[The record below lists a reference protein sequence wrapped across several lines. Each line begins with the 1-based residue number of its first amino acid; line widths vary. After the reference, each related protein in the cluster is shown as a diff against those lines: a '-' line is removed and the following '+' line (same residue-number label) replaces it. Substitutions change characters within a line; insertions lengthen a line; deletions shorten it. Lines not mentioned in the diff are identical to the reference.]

1 MGIVLNYVI
10 CWRRK
15 VLCMPPGGNT
25 VVTGLV
31 VLWNSH
37 PVSVGE
43 LTQNITE
50 APGRAATGA
59 RTTR

>member
-1 MGIVLNYVI
+1 
-10 CWRRK
+10 
-15 VLCMPPGGNT
+15 MPPGGNT

-43 LTQNITE
+43 LIQNITE